1 MHSNTTRRT
10 PGPDYARDDAAGF
23 TILETVIA
31 LFIALVVGFGAIS
44 LFLFS
49 ANFNSG
55 ASDRARALALAQQT
69 MEAQRS
75 KTFDTLAI
83 GDTTQSVNLGSTAA
97 GVSDKRTFS
106 VRTQVEYDTAV
117 TGNKQKIVTVT
128 VTPAAAGRWSGG
140 AVMLKMLRTTDVVGN
155 L

>member
-1 MHSNTTRRT
+1 MHSNKNRRT
-10 PGPDYARDDAAGF
+10 TAPQSAHGAAAGF
-23 TILETVIA
+23 TIIETVIA
-31 LFIALVVGFGAIS
+31 LCIMLVVGFGAVS

-83 GDTTQSVNLGSTAA
+83 ADTTQTVDLGSTAA
-97 GVSDKRTFS
+97 SVSDRRTFNL
-106 VRTQVEYDTAV
+106 RTKVEYDTAV
-117 TGNKQKIVTVT
+117 TGNKQKIVTIT
-128 VTPAAAGRWSGG
+128 VTPANAGRWTGG
-140 AVMLKMLRTTDVVGN
+140 PVVLRMLRTTDLIGS